1 MEGLLVK
8 AELIYAALFK
18 IIEQREGV
26 KITFSVKE
34 RNMDEDI
41 RRDNEL
47 CGCSNDTGNSRGK

>member
-1 MEGLLVK
+1 MN

-26 KITFSVKE
+26 KITFTVKE
-34 RNMDEDI
+34 RNENENI

>member
-1 MEGLLVK
+1 MN

-47 CGCSNDTGNSRGK
+47 CGCSNNTGNGGSK